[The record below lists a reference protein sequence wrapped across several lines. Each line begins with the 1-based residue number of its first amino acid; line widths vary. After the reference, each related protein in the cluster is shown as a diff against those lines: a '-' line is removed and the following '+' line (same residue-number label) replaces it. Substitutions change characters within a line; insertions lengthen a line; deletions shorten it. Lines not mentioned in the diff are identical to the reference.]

1 MIFELAL
8 GVGITIMIV
17 AFFAEYIDSS
27 LGMGYGTTLTPL
39 LLLFGFNPLQVV
51 PAILLSEL
59 ITGLLAGF
67 THHKAGNVNFK
78 PKSTNIRYIMKRLKE
93 LGYVESFKRG
103 IPIHLKIALVLAACS
118 IIGTIAAVF
127 IAVNIPKFWLKLYIG
142 LLVMVIG
149 GVILFTL
156 NKNYKFSWKKIL
168 GLGFIASFN
177 KGISGGGYGPVV
189 TGGQLLS
196 GVSGRNAV
204 GITSLAEGLTC
215 AVGVVAYLLTKSII
229 DWRLAPY
236 LIIGAVISVPFSAKK
251 KKKIKT
257 RTLAIIIGIVT
268 LILGAFTIIK
278 TITG

>member
-8 GVGITIMIV
+8 GMGITIVII
-17 AFFAEYIDSS
+17 AFLAEYIDST
-27 LGMGYGTTLTPL
+27 LGMGYGTILTPL
-39 LLLFGFNPLQVV
+39 LLIFGFNPLQVV
-51 PAILLSEL
+51 PAVLLSEL

-78 PKSTNIRYIMKRLKE
+78 PKSTNIRYIIKKLKE
-93 LGYVESFKRG
+93 LGYAETFRRG
-103 IPIHLKIALVLAACS
+103 VPIHLKIALVLAACS

-127 IAVNIPKFWLKLYIG
+127 IAVSISKFWLKLYIG
-142 LLVMVIG
+142 LLVTVIG
-149 GVILFTL
+149 VVILFTL

-177 KGISGGGYGPVV
+177 KGMSGGGYGPVV

-196 GVSGRNAV
+196 GVKGRNAV

-215 AVGVVAYLLTKSII
+215 AVGVAAYFLTKSII

-236 LIIGAVISVPFSAKK
+236 LIIGAVLSVPLSALTVKK
-251 KKKIKT
+251 MNTKKLT
-257 RTLAIIIGIVT
+257 VIIGITT
-268 LILGAFTIIK
+268 LFLGLFTIIQ
-278 TITG
+278 TITN